1 MLLWEEKAGQHSVR
15 SLLASLCDHHELHY
29 AVQEPRAAPNGH

>member
-1 MLLWEEKAGQHSVR
+1 MLLWEEKAGQR